1 MINSDYDKL
10 MLEMYRRVF
19 TSIRENGHTLEED
32 FDLAF
37 HEVLGMSMALNVLE
51 NVVEEKKEEADK
63 QMFEFLNEVVAE

>member
-19 TSIRENGHTLEED
+19 TSIRENGHTLKED

-37 HEVLGMSMALNVLE
+37 HEVLGMSIALKILE
-51 NVVEEKKEEADK
+51 GVVEEKKEEADK
-63 QMFEFLNEVVAE
+63 QMFELLNEAVVE